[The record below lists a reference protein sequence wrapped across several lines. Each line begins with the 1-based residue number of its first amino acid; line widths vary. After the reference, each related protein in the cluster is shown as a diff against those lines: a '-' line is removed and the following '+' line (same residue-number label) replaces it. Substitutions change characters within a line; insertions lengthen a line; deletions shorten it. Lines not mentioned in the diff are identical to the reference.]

1 MISYKDYEKQ
11 VYDWLMTKHN
21 ADENFTFSLRQ
32 KGSKGVETDYFIGT
46 ENSKYF
52 SMTFW
57 NMPVGFPGSSGDCIG
72 LLFYYT
78 KTGYNYFIDFNQ
90 TASPEGKQNISVL
103 HLLQSL
109 KKDLSAFPGLQ
120 KETTEKNKMYN
131 LRTKTNKSSYDSVE
145 EMLLDIDKD
154 LEYIIPLVNEHIE
167 REKKNNP
174 DFVAHRISPVEFKNL
189 QDKMEVRF
197 EKFLYLNND
206 DELIAKEGVELDFAT
221 FLKKFKEKDVITYFD
236 FLKEII
242 NKFNLKQGDKRL
254 QFSYRNNGLRLT
266 IGQRYSWYLNNSD
279 KKGKFGVLSK
289 DKLNESSE
297 LFSGV
302 KPIPYFS
309 HFDDFNISESDK
321 KSIFEGLKAQLEITS
336 QSGYRK
342 HNSAI
347 FETTAFYHNIGNP
360 VEIKQMETTKT
371 IATTPI
377 SSAPLNQILYG
388 PPGTGKT
395 YNTVLEAAKIVTGN
409 EAISYNEALLVFND
423 NLGNQ
428 IEFITFH
435 QNYSYEDFIQGL
447 RPDTENGD
455 ALTFEKKD
463 GVFKRIA
470 DKALE
475 NLKLSKKAPE
485 ELSNDALF
493 DRALEEFKETILDTE
508 DKYQIN
514 DTAYIFEIEKD
525 AFRYTGE
532 KWGHVNGLRMKF
544 IDLKEFYRNDVKSR
558 KEVKSLS
565 SISGLAN
572 QHATYYYLVYEQILK
587 HLPKKLEEHL
597 KIDRKNYVIIID
609 EINRA
614 NISRVFGE
622 LITLIEEDKRSHGK
636 IPMRV
641 TLPSGDT
648 FIVPSNLFII
658 GTMNTADKS
667 IALLDIALR
676 RRFEFIAMYPDV
688 ALVNNEFR
696 EIFTAINKAIL
707 ERKNHDFTIGH
718 AYFMGED
725 CKLEKIINN
734 KVIPLLMEYFM
745 NDEKEVTAILQ
756 AAKITIGGWPL
767 KMIA

>member
-1 MISYKDYEKQ
+1 MKENMLSYKEYEKQ

-46 ENSKYF
+46 ETSKYF

-57 NMPVGFPGSSGDCIG
+57 NMPVGFPGSSGDSIG
-72 LLFYYT
+72 LIFEYT
-78 KTGYNYFIDFNQ
+78 KTGYHYFIDFNQ
-90 TASPEGKQNISVL
+90 TASPEDNQNISVL
-103 HLLQSL
+103 NLLKSL
-109 KKDLSAFPGLQ
+109 KNDLSTFPGLM
-120 KETTEKNKMYN
+120 KESTEKNKMYN

-145 EMLLDIDKD
+145 EMLVDIDKD

-167 REKKNNP
+167 REKRNNP

-197 EKFLYLNND
+197 EKFLHLNND
-206 DELIAKEGVELDFAT
+206 DELIATEGVELDFAT
-221 FLKKFKEKDVITYFD
+221 FLKKFKEEDVITYFD

-347 FETTAFYHNIGNP
+347 FETTAFHHNIGNP
-360 VEIKQMETTKT
+360 IEIKQMETAQT

-409 EAISYNEALLVFND
+409 EAISYDEALDIFNT

-435 QNYSYEDFIQGL
+435 QNYSYEDFIQGI

-463 GVFKRIA
+463 GVFKKIA
-470 DKALE
+470 DKALKNLIASE
-475 NLKLSKKAPE
+475 NPASAKKDFDVVFQDLIQP
-485 ELSNDALF
+485 LNDG
-493 DRALEEFKETILDTE
+493 DVE
-508 DKYQIN
+508 
-514 DTAYIFEIEKD
+514 EIEIKMKKSSFFIT
-525 AFRYTGE
+525 AVGE
-532 KWGHVNGLRMKF
+532 KSIEFRKSIGDSEHTLSINTLRKMYDRGVNDLVLGGLQQYYNPFLELLSEKG
-544 IDLKEFYRNDVKSR
+544 KSQVVAI
-558 KEVKSLS
+558 E
-565 SISGLAN
+565 
-572 QHATYYYLVYEQILK
+572 
-587 HLPKKLEEHL
+587 
-597 KIDRKNYVIIID
+597 RKNYVIIID

-622 LITLIEEDKRSHGK
+622 LITLIEEDKRSNGK

-641 TLPSGDT
+641 TLPSGDA
-648 FIVPSNLFII
+648 FVVPSNLYII

-676 RRFEFIAMYPDV
+676 RRFEFIAMYPDDTI
-688 ALVNNEFR
+688 VNDEFR
-696 EIFTAINKAIL
+696 EIFIAINKAIL
-707 ERKNHDFTIGH
+707 QRKNHDFTIGH

-756 AAKITIGGWPL
+756 EAKITIGGWPI
-767 KMIA
+767 KMMV